1 MQSIF
6 ARGSLVTIC
15 FADKFGMLN
24 WLFEISP
31 LCAEDAKDERFIPRC
46 PLIIQHCVARS
57 GLDDM

>member
-6 ARGSLVTIC
+6 ARGSLVTIY

-31 LCAEDAKDERFIPRC
+31 LCAGYAKDERFIPRC
-46 PLIIQHCVARS
+46 PLTIQHCVARS
-57 GLDDM
+57 GFDE